1 VFSYTQGIAVSRGL
15 KCVWVPVREM
25 NRDRLVAI
33 WIPEEIIMDTANTKP
48 QRVQPFYWFL
58 LLLIIGIVL
67 FLANVIWVECL
78 LRVLQFGVGVA
89 LVTRC

>member
-1 VFSYTQGIAVSRGL
+1 VSGYTQEIAVSRGL
-15 KCVWVPVREM
+15 KCVWVPVRGM

-33 WIPEEIIMDTANTKP
+33 WIPEETIMDTTNTKP

-67 FLANVIWVECL
+67 FLAYAIWVECL
-78 LRVLQFGVGVA
+78 LRVLQSGVGLF
-89 LVTRC
+89 LVPRG